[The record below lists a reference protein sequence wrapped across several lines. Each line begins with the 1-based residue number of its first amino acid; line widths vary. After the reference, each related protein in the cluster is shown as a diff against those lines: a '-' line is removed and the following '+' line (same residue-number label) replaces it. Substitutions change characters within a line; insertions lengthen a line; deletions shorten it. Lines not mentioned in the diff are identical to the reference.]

1 MIHMLKVLL
10 YANVAMNTFCKTERL
25 IHLNS
30 IVNLNSLYYLFA
42 FVLFF
47 FGWFNMGGL
56 GNRVTLITPERYLN
70 EICNIHVIN

>member
-10 YANVAMNTFCKTERL
+10 DANVAMITFCKTERL
-25 IHLNS
+25 IHFNC

-47 FGWFNMGGL
+47 IGWFNMGGL
-56 GNRVTLITPERYLN
+56 GYHLTLITPERYLN
-70 EICNIHVIN
+70 DIWEMSGI